1 MSHSV
6 GAGEGTPWRVFAQEG
21 ERRLG
26 EAGITSPEVSV
37 RRIIERAAG
46 FEGGEYALG
55 LSEMATERGVG
66 FFDLMLERRLA
77 GEPLQYVLGEW
88 SFRTLDLMVD
98 PRVLIPRPE
107 TEVVV
112 EVALAELDRLRVEHP
127 VVADLGTGSG
137 AIAFSIATERPRA
150 RVWAT
155 DVSPDALA
163 VARANLVGIGTPG
176 ARVTVV
182 EGSWFEALPDDL
194 RGGVRLVISNP
205 PYVAATDELPAEVA
219 DWEPTGAL
227 IPGPTG
233 LEAIEVIVAA
243 APAWLSR
250 PGVLVVELAPTQVDT
265 AVAFAEAAG
274 FDEAFVAPDLWGRP
288 RALVARLG

>member
-1 MSHSV
+1 MS
-6 GAGEGTPWRVFAQEG
+6 ADEGTPWRVFAQEG
-21 ERRLG
+21 EQRLAD
-26 EAGITSPEVSV
+26 AGIPSPEVSV

-46 FEGGEYALG
+46 FEGTEYALG
-55 LSEMATERGVG
+55 LSEPATERGVG

-107 TEVVV
+107 TEAVV
-112 EVALAELDRLRVEHP
+112 EIALAEMDRLRVEQP

-137 AIAFSIATERPRA
+137 AIAFSVATERPRA

-155 DVSPDALA
+155 DVSADALA

-194 RGGVRLVISNP
+194 RGGVNLVVSNP
-205 PYVAATDELPAEVA
+205 PYVAADDELPAEVA
-219 DWEPTGAL
+219 DWEPPGAL

-233 LEAIEVIVAA
+233 LEAIEVIVAQ
-243 APAWLSR
+243 APAWLTR
-250 PGVLVVELAPTQVDT
+250 PGVLVVEIAPTQVD
-265 AVAFAEAAG
+265 AVIALAEAAG
-274 FDEAFVAPDLWGRP
+274 FAEARVAPDLWGRP